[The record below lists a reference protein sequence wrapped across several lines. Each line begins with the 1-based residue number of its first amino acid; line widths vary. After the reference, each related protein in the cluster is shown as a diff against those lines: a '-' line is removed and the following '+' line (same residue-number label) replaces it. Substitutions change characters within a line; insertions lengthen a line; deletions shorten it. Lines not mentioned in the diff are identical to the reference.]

1 MSTEPASVVAARQP
15 AEEARVLGPVRRR
28 PRRPVPLP
36 AGRVLLAAGLAAGCA
51 AGSGGPGEVACPA
64 IGWVNAVRVE
74 LTGDWPG
81 PAPASV
87 RVVCEPSCGQVVRP
101 DRDPEQ
107 RREVTAPLTGT
118 TAGVPTDMQT
128 PDAATVTVLAADA
141 RALAEVDADLDWVR
155 VGGSE
160 ECGGP
165 MAATVVVPAP

>member
-1 MSTEPASVVAARQP
+1 MTTEPASVVAARQP
-15 AEEARVLGPVRRR
+15 AEEARDRRTAPRR
-28 PRRPVPLP
+28 PRRPVPS
-36 AGRVLLAAGLAAGCA
+36 GRVLLAAGLAAGCA
-51 AGSGGPGEVACPA
+51 AGSGGPGEVVCPA
-64 IGWVNAVRVE
+64 IGWVNAVRVQ

-101 DRDPEQ
+101 DRDPES

-118 TAGVPTDMQT
+118 TAGVPTETET
-128 PDAATVTVLAADA
+128 PDAATVTVLAADGGT
-141 RALAEVDADLDWVR
+141 LAEVGADLDWVR